1 MLFPGNVMAAV
12 RLENTAND
20 AMRKMVEFDTIVLT
34 VIEDANQIIEKSNY
48 WRYWP
53 LLLRIIIEFNK
64 QLVISRFIVAN
75 TTWLVIP
82 MLVKKRDFIV

>member
-1 MLFPGNVMAAV
+1 MAAV